1 VIKLA
6 CLTFD
11 ALRHILLTFLTN
23 VDYFTMIGI
32 SQTVRFFM
40 SPQNIST
47 SFGQYIDT
55 IIKLY
60 ASVRGKGLTDYI
72 KKDLSND
79 SNDAQN
85 RVSSRQIARMRQ
97 ISSSDY
103 PEGKGLLKLI
113 GTLPGELQT
122 LNPMDI
128 CNRLLAATEP
138 YLIYQDELIDKY
150 SSEIEISITIVS
162 GRQAP
167 LALTSPVIVDAMTR
181 AIEKGVKYTFFYP
194 HKSTYE
200 HSNTEEMTDSWR
212 LAIQRRVIRHWE
224 EMREREGITESI
236 SSNSVLVDKVVDIE
250 KDLTAFKIKVK
261 DAIRVIHSNQK
272 TDFWFLLPSNYSVF
286 YNIEAN
292 YEKRKIPRYGAF
304 KVSGNPIIR
313 ASQQELEKEGLVP
326 VKSSGWLR
334 ISEDEFQ
341 ILAKSYTTAVIQEN
355 SSSKT

>member
-1 VIKLA
+1 MSQQ
-6 CLTFD
+6 
-11 ALRHILLTFLTN
+11 N
-23 VDYFTMIGI
+23 VT
-32 SQTVRFFM
+32 
-40 SPQNIST
+40 T

-60 ASVRGKGLTDYI
+60 ANVRGKGLTDYI

-79 SNDAQN
+79 SNDAPN
-85 RVSSRQIARMRQ
+85 RISSRQIARMRQ
-97 ISSSDY
+97 MAASEF
-103 PEGKGLLKLI
+103 PEGKGLLKLL

-167 LALTSPVIVDAMTR
+167 LALTNSVIVAAMTK
-181 AIEKGVKYTFFYP
+181 AVEKGVKYTFLYP

-200 HSNTEEMTDSWR
+200 QSNTEEMTESWK
-212 LAIQRRVIRHWE
+212 LAIQRRIIRYWE

-236 SSNSVLVDKVVDIE
+236 SSNSVLGDKAVDLE
-250 KDLTAFKIKVK
+250 KDITAFRKKAEG
-261 DAIRVIHSNQK
+261 AIRIIHSNLK
-272 TDFWFLLPSNYSVF
+272 TDFWFLLPSSYCVF

-292 YEKRKIPRYGAF
+292 YEKRTIPRYGAF
-304 KVSGNPIIR
+304 KVSGSPIIR

-326 VKSSGWLR
+326 VNSSGWLR

-341 ILAKSYTTAVIQEN
+341 ILAKSYITAVIPEN